1 MIRDYLSKCV
11 AEAIAKAQQAG
22 ELPDF
27 PIPTITLE
35 HPRQPEMGDYA
46 TSIAMQLARI
56 AKMPPPK
63 IAEIIAKRLREVS
76 LVSLVSVV
84 SDTTDTPDTS
94 DTTDTI
100 DTTPSAFTVE
110 VVSGFINFRLTP
122 AYLSRQVDVIL
133 EQGERWGNINLGK
146 GRKAQVEHG
155 SANPT
160 GYATIGTGRNVVVGD
175 TLANTLEA
183 AGYQVHREWYIND
196 AGSQVRVF
204 GASVYARYAQALG
217 MDEPLPERG
226 YQGEDVQEVA
236 RIIAEREGDKYLHMP
251 KDEAVRALGRLGIEE
266 VMTNI
271 KRTLARLNIRY
282 DNFFSEKSLW
292 TSGLG
297 YEMIERLRAKGLVI
311 EHDGALWFSEDG
323 SPIRSGQGQRRTDEE
338 YAADKDESG
347 QALPVQAVLIR
358 SPKVISDPEERP
370 TYFASDIPY
379 MWHKVML
386 RGFNPAIYVWGEDH
400 QADVPRLYAAARAI
414 GLPDGA
420 IRILIYRFITLLRSG
435 QEVRMG
441 KRKGNALLI
450 DDVVDEIGADA
461 FRYIM
466 LSRSVDTKFTFD
478 LDVLKEQ
485 NEKNPVYYVQYG
497 HARIC
502 SIERKAAEE
511 GWDQGS
517 GVGGQGSEAISSPL
531 TPHPS
536 TLTSVELALIRKLL
550 QLPEVVELVATTLQ
564 PHHYTTYARE
574 VTQAFSKF
582 YEECRIKGSPPD
594 VAHAR
599 MKLARATRLTLAKTL
614 KLMGM
619 NAPERM

>member
-1 MIRDYLSKCV
+1 MIRDSLSKCV
-11 AEAIAKAQQAG
+11 ADAIAKAQQAG

-27 PIPTITLE
+27 PIPMITLE

-46 TSIAMQLARI
+46 TNVAMQLARV

-63 IAEIIAKRLREVS
+63 IAEIITKHLQEVSGVS
-76 LVSLVSVV
+76 LVSAVS
-84 SDTTDTPDTS
+84 DTS
-94 DTTDTI
+94 DTNRHQP
-100 DTTPSAFTVE
+100 TPTNAFSVE
-110 VVSGFINFRLTP
+110 VANSFINFRLTP
-122 AYLSRQVDVIL
+122 AYLSQQVGVIL
-133 EQGERWGNINLGK
+133 ARGEHWGELDLGQGH
-146 GRKAQVEHG
+146 KAQVEHG

-196 AGSQVRVF
+196 AGSQVRIF
-204 GASVYARYAQALG
+204 GASVYARYAQVLG
-217 MDEPLPERG
+217 VDEPMPERG

-266 VMTNI
+266 VMANI
-271 KRTLARLNIRY
+271 KRTLARLNIHY

-297 YEMIERLRAKGLVI
+297 YEMIERLRARGLVI

-386 RGFNPAIYVWGEDH
+386 RGFNPAIYIWGEDH
-400 QADVPRLYAAARAI
+400 QADVPRLHAAARAI
-414 GLPDGA
+414 GLPEGA

-502 SIERKAAEE
+502 SIERKAVEENWRAEIGDWE
-511 GWDQGS
+511 SNGS
-517 GVGGQGSEAISSPL
+517 AIYE
-531 TPHPS
+531 HPA
-536 TLTSVELALIRKLL
+536 ELALIRKLL

-594 VAHAR
+594 VARAR
-599 MKLARATRLTLAKTL
+599 MRLARAARLTLAKTL
-614 KLMGM
+614 RLMGM
-619 NAPERM
+619 TAPERM

>member
-1 MIRDYLSKCV
+1 MIRDHLS
-11 AEAIAKAQQAG
+11 ALIAAAIADAQAAG
-22 ELPDF
+22 ELPSF
-27 PIPTITLE
+27 PVPTITLE

-46 TSIAMQLARI
+46 TNIAMQLARVV
-56 AKMPPPK
+56 KMPPAK
-63 IAEIIAKRLREVS
+63 IAPIIAERIARMQAAS
-76 LVSLVSVV
+76 P
-84 SDTTDTPDTS
+84 TDPPFS
-94 DTTDTI
+94 
-100 DTTPSAFTVE
+100 VE
-110 VVSGFINFRLTP
+110 VVGGFINIRLSP
-122 AYLSRQVDVIL
+122 AFLSRQVDLIL
-133 EQGERWGNINLGK
+133 ERNERWGEIELGQ

-175 TLANTLEA
+175 TLANTLQA
-183 AGYQVHREWYIND
+183 AGYDVHREWYIND
-196 AGSQVRVF
+196 AGSQIRVF

-217 MDEPLPERG
+217 VDEPMPERG
-226 YQGEDVQEVA
+226 YQGDDVKEVA
-236 RIIAEREGDKYLHMP
+236 RIIAEREGDRFLKLP
-251 KDEAVRALGRLGIEE
+251 KDEAVRALGRLGIDE
-266 VMTNI
+266 VMANI
-271 KRTLARLNIRY
+271 KGTMARLGIRY

-297 YEMIERLRAKGLVI
+297 DRMIELLRAKGLVL

-338 YAADKDESG
+338 YAADRDESG
-347 QALPVQAVLIR
+347 QVLPVQAVLIR

-379 MWHKVML
+379 MWHKVMI
-386 RGFNPAIYVWGEDH
+386 RGFDPAIYVWGEDH

-420 IRILIYRFITLLRSG
+420 IRILIYRFITLVKGSE
-435 QEVRMG
+435 EVRMG

-450 DDVVDEIGADA
+450 DDIVDEIGADA

-478 LDVLKEQ
+478 LDVLREQ

-511 GWDQGS
+511 GWLPTLHAPYPS
-517 GVGGQGSEAISSPL
+517 LNFE
-531 TPHPS
+531 HPA
-536 TLTSVELALIRKLL
+536 ELALIRKLI
-550 QLPEVVELVATTLQ
+550 QLPEIVELVATTLQ

-582 YEECRIKGSPPD
+582 YEECRIKGSPPE
-594 VAHAR
+594 VAFAR
-599 MKLARATRLTLAKTL
+599 MQLARAARLTLAKTL
-614 KLMGM
+614 RLMGM
-619 NAPERM
+619 TAPERM

>member
-11 AEAIAKAQQAG
+11 VEAIAKAQQAG

-46 TSIAMQLARI
+46 TNIAMQLARV

-63 IAEIIAKRLREVS
+63 IAEIIAQRLRAMS
-76 LVSLVSVV
+76 LG
-84 SDTTDTPDTS
+84 
-94 DTTDTI
+94 
-100 DTTPSAFTVE
+100 AAGKEMFTVE
-110 VVSGFINFRLTP
+110 IANGFINFRLTP
-122 AYLSRQVDVIL
+122 AYLSQQVDVIL
-133 EQGERWGNINLGK
+133 ARGERWGEIDLGH
-146 GRKAQVEHG
+146 GRQVQVEHG

-183 AGYQVHREWYIND
+183 AGYRVHREWYIND

-217 MDEPLPERG
+217 MDELLPERG

-236 RIIAEREGDKYLHMP
+236 RIIAEREGDKYLRMP
-251 KDEAVRALGRLGIEE
+251 KDEAVRALGQLGIEE
-266 VMTNI
+266 VMANI

-338 YAADKDESG
+338 YAADKDEHG

-358 SPKVISDPEERP
+358 SPRVIHDPEERP

-450 DDVVDEIGADA
+450 DDVVDEIGPDA

-466 LSRSVDTKFTFD
+466 LSRSIDTKFTFD
-478 LDVLKEQ
+478 LDLLKEQ

-502 SIERKAAEE
+502 SIERKAIEENWGLEIGDWESGQSPISNLYEHPAE
-511 GWDQGS
+511 
-517 GVGGQGSEAISSPL
+517 L
-531 TPHPS
+531 T
-536 TLTSVELALIRKLL
+536 LIRKLL

-594 VAHAR
+594 VARAR
-599 MKLARATRLTLAKTL
+599 MKLARVARLTLAKTL

>member
-11 AEAIAKAQQAG
+11 ADAIAKAQQVG

-27 PIPTITLE
+27 PTPTITVE

-46 TSIAMQLARI
+46 TNVAMQLARV

-63 IAEIIAKRLREVS
+63 IAEIIRRHLSPLGAGIFE
-76 LVSLVSVV
+76 
-84 SDTTDTPDTS
+84 
-94 DTTDTI
+94 
-100 DTTPSAFTVE
+100 VE
-110 VVSGFINFRLTP
+110 VANSFINFRLTP
-122 AYLSRQVDVIL
+122 AYLSQQVDVIL
-133 EQGERWGNINLGK
+133 ERGEHWGEVDLGR
-146 GRKAQVEHG
+146 GCKAQVEHG

-217 MDEPLPERG
+217 IDEPMPDRG

-236 RIIAEREGDKYLHMP
+236 RIIAEREGDTFLHMP

-266 VMTNI
+266 VMANI
-271 KRTLARLNIRY
+271 KRTLARLNIHY

-311 EHDGALWFSEDG
+311 EHEGALWFSEDG

-338 YAADKDESG
+338 YAADKDEGG

-414 GLPDGA
+414 GLPEGA
-420 IRILIYRFITLLRSG
+420 IRILIYRFITLMRSG

-450 DDVVDEIGADA
+450 DDVVNEIGADA

-502 SIERKAAEE
+502 SIERKAIEE
-511 GWDQGS
+511 HWGLEIGDR
-517 GVGGQGSEAISSPL
+517 EANLSPISNL
-531 TPHPS
+531 YEHPA
-536 TLTSVELALIRKLL
+536 ELALIRKLL

-594 VAHAR
+594 VARAR
-599 MKLARATRLTLAKTL
+599 MNLARAARLTLAKTL

-619 NAPERM
+619 SAPERM

>member
-1 MIRDYLSKCV
+1 MIRDHLSTLI
-11 AEAIAKAQQAG
+11 AAAIADAQAAD
-22 ELPDF
+22 ELPAF
-27 PIPTITLE
+27 PIPPITVE

-46 TSIAMQLARI
+46 TNVALQLAR
-56 AKMPPPK
+56 AARMPPPR
-63 IAEIIAKRLREVS
+63 IAEIVARRIKVATVAEMLQAPEAT
-76 LVSLVSVV
+76 L
-84 SDTTDTPDTS
+84 P
-94 DTTDTI
+94 
-100 DTTPSAFTVE
+100 AFTVE
-110 VVSGFINFRLTP
+110 VAGGFINFRLTP
-122 AYLSRQVDVIL
+122 AFLAHVVTIINRQD
-133 EQGERWGNINLGK
+133 QAWGNIEIGK

-217 MDEPLPERG
+217 RDEPLPERG

-236 RIIAEREGDKYLHMP
+236 SLIARREGDRFLRMP
-251 KDEAVRALGRLGIEE
+251 KDEAVRALGRLGIAE
-266 VMTNI
+266 VMENI
-271 KRTLARLNIRY
+271 KRTMARLNIRY

-297 YEMIERLRAKGLVI
+297 EQMIALLKSRGLVL

-323 SPIRSGQGQRRTDEE
+323 SPIRGGQGQRRSDED
-338 YAADKDESG
+338 YAADKDEQGHS
-347 QALPVQAVLIR
+347 LPVQAVLIR
-358 SPKVISDPEERP
+358 SPKVIADPDERP

-379 MWHKVML
+379 AWHKVML

-400 QADVPRLYAAARAI
+400 QADVARLYAAARAL
-414 GLPDGA
+414 GLPEGA
-420 IRILIYRFITLLRSG
+420 VRIVIYRFITLMSGG

-450 DDVVDEIGADA
+450 DDVLDEIGPDA

-466 LSRSVDTKFTFD
+466 LSRSIDTKFTFD
-478 LDVLKEQ
+478 LDVLKQQ
-485 NEKNPVYYVQYG
+485 NEDNPVYYVQYG

-502 SIERKAAEE
+502 SIERKAKEE
-511 GWDQGS
+511 GWLPDAARDSQ
-517 GVGGQGSEAISSPL
+517 SSMVNFE
-531 TPHPS
+531 HPS
-536 TLTSVELALIRKLL
+536 ELALIRKLL
-550 QLPEVVELVATTLQ
+550 QLPEIVELVTTTLQ

-582 YEECRIKGSPPD
+582 YEDCRIKGSPPE
-594 VAHAR
+594 VAFAR
-599 MKLARATRLTLAKTL
+599 LQLARATRVTLAKALT
-614 KLMGM
+614 LMGM
-619 NAPERM
+619 SAPERM

>member
-1 MIRDYLSKCV
+1 MIRDHLIRCI
-11 AEAIAKAQQAG
+11 ADAIGQAQQAG
-22 ELPDF
+22 ELPAF
-27 PIPTITLE
+27 AIPTIVVE
-35 HPRQPEMGDYA
+35 RPRQPEMGDYA
-46 TSIAMQLARI
+46 TNVAMQLARI
-56 AKMPPPK
+56 AKMPPAK
-63 IAEIIAKRLREVS
+63 IAETIAQYLRAMPG
-76 LVSLVSVV
+76 
-84 SDTTDTPDTS
+84 TPFS
-94 DTTDTI
+94 
-100 DTTPSAFTVE
+100 VE
-110 VVSGFINFRLTP
+110 VAQGFINFRLTP
-122 AYLSRQVDVIL
+122 AYLSQQVDVIL
-133 EQGERWGNINLGK
+133 ERGARWGEIDLGR

-217 MDEPLPERG
+217 VDEPMPERG

-236 RIIAEREGDKYLHMP
+236 RIIAEREGDRYLRLP
-251 KDEAVRALGRLGIEE
+251 KDEAVRALGQLGIEAI
-266 VMTNI
+266 MANI

-347 QALPVQAVLIR
+347 RALPVQAVLIR
-358 SPKVISDPEERP
+358 SPKVIRDPEERP

-400 QADVPRLYAAARAI
+400 QADVPRLHAAARAI
-414 GLPDGA
+414 GLPEGA

-450 DDVVDEIGADA
+450 DDVVDEIGPDA

-511 GWDQGS
+511 NWGVEIGDPGS
-517 GVGGQGSEAISSPL
+517 QQAPGAYCYE
-531 TPHPS
+531 HPA
-536 TLTSVELALIRKLL
+536 EQALIRRLI
-550 QLPEVVELVATTLQ
+550 QLPEIVELVATTLQ

-594 VAHAR
+594 VARAR
-599 MKLARATRLTLAKTL
+599 MKLARAAQLTLAKTL